1 MKIRSKIFVTFSVGM
16 TLFLLIG
23 IGIVYDFS
31 SENLET
37 RIHDH
42 LETSVRLQADHVET
56 YLEGLEGRLIDFSSD
71 GKVKDCIL
79 SIQGLIDPVCNH
91 EELVDHLIQ
100 NKLPV
105 AEGLKEVFILSQE
118 GEVIASTVSYS
129 TIGESFVGTKLF
141 EEGLLGPSI
150 GDIVIKEDEQ
160 EFSFLVSAPIHK
172 LTGGD
177 ESIGIIV
184 GRFDTNRLYEIL
196 TNRTG
201 LHSTWE
207 SYLVNEE
214 LYMISPSR
222 FLDDVVL
229 NKRVDT
235 KNSESCF
242 MEEFQ
247 GIQHTNLDLV
257 GFSDYRGIKVIGAHR
272 FIPTTGWCL
281 LVEVDSSDATGPLNQ
296 LYLLVL
302 IIIFGM
308 ILSAMAISFS
318 IGSMISQPIQKL
330 SRAMKKVEEG
340 DLSIN
345 IDLPLDDEIGVLAH
359 SFMKMTESIQTARF
373 DLDKKVVTQTS
384 AISEQKQKLMDQ
396 QQAILNI
403 LEDVAE
409 EKERAESLTLDLQKF
424 KLAVE
429 NTSDLIIITDPQTR
443 ILHANPSLSAIT
455 GHNIK
460 GTLGK
465 RLQELWGDKVTQEKY
480 DEMFMSLKDKK
491 ERVNDEIT
499 ALRKD
504 GTEFEMAVNM
514 SPILNADGKVEFIV
528 VITRDI
534 TKEKKI
540 DTMKTEFISLASHQ
554 LRTPLSSM
562 RWFCEMLLDG
572 DAGEL
577 NEEQLEFVGNINDSN
592 QRMITLV
599 NALLNISRIE
609 SGRIIV
615 DPEPTNLKEL
625 IEEVI
630 KELKPKIETRHHQ
643 IILSIHEKLGEVNI
657 DPKLVGE
664 VYKNLLTNAI
674 KYTPDHG
681 EINVFVSLKDDV
693 IISQVS
699 DTGYGI
705 PQEDLN
711 NVFKKFFRSANIV
724 EFDTDGTGLGLYL
737 TKAIVESSGGDIY
750 VESEVDKG
758 TSFFFTLPKEGMK
771 KKEGAVKL
779 S

>member
-1 MKIRSKIFVTFSVGM
+1 MKIRSKIFITFSVGM

-23 IGIVYDFS
+23 VSIVYNFS

-37 RIHDH
+37 EIHDH
-42 LETSVRLQADHVET
+42 LETSVRLKVDHVET
-56 YLEGLEGRLIDFSSD
+56 YVEGLEGRLFDFSSD
-71 GKVKDCIL
+71 GKVKDCTL
-79 SIQGLIDPVCNH
+79 SIQGLIEPVCSNEEFVNH
-91 EELVDHLIQ
+91 LVED
-100 NKLPV
+100 KLPV
-105 AEGLKEVFILSQE
+105 TEGLKEIFILSQE
-118 GEVIASTVSYS
+118 GAVIATTDSYS
-129 TIGESFVGTKLF
+129 TIGESFSGTKLF
-141 EEGLLGPSI
+141 EEGLLRPSV
-150 GDIVIKEDEQ
+150 GDIVIKENEQ
-160 EFSFLVSAPIHK
+160 EFSFLVSAPIHE

-177 ESIGIIV
+177 EVIGVIV
-184 GRFDTNRLYEIL
+184 GRFDTARLYEIL
-196 TNRTG
+196 TNRAG

-207 SYLVNEE
+207 SYLVNED
-214 LYMISPSR
+214 LYMLSPSR

-229 NKRVDT
+229 TQRVDT
-235 KNSESCF
+235 ENAELCF
-242 MEEFQ
+242 SEEFH
-247 GIQHTNLDLV
+247 GVQHTSLDL
-257 GFSDYRGIKVIGAHR
+257 GEFLDYRGFEVIGAHR
-272 FIPTTGWCL
+272 YIPATGWCL
-281 LVEVDSSDATGPLNQ
+281 LVEVDSSDTTAPLSQ

-302 IIIFGM
+302 IIVFGM

-340 DLSIN
+340 DLTTN
-345 IDLPLDDEIGVLAH
+345 IDLALDDEIGVLAR
-359 SFMKMTESIQTARF
+359 SFMKMTESIQLAR
-373 DLDKKVVTQTS
+373 LDVDEKVMSHTS
-384 AISEQKQKLMDQ
+384 DISEQKQKLMDQ

-403 LEDVAE
+403 LEDVEE
-409 EKERAESLTLDLQKF
+409 EKERAESLTIDLQKF

-429 NTSDLIIITDPQTR
+429 NTSDLIMITDPQTR
-443 ILHANPSLSAIT
+443 ILHANPSLSGIT

-460 GTLGK
+460 DTLGK

-480 DEMFMSLKDKK
+480 DEMFTILKDKK
-491 ERVNDEIT
+491 ERVKDEVT
-499 ALRKD
+499 AIRKD

-514 SPILNADGKVEFIV
+514 SPILNADGKVEFFV

-540 DTMKTEFISLASHQ
+540 DAMKTEFISLASHQ

-577 NEEQLEFVGNINDSN
+577 NEEQLEFVGNINASN

-609 SGRIIV
+609 SGRIII

-643 IILSIHEKLGEVNI
+643 IIVSIHEKLGEVNI

-737 TKAIVESSGGDIY
+737 TKAIVESSGGEIY